1 MKAIDKNGKEITTGI
16 HVIMPEPNKNDV
28 WIYGEFVAYVND
40 ILDNGNLIVED
51 GDSDFFEVEA
61 NRVEIED

>member
-1 MKAIDKNGKEITTGI
+1 M
-16 HVIMPEPNKNDV
+16 HVLMPEPNETDV
-28 WIYGEFVAYVND
+28 WVYGNFVAYVND

-61 NRVEIED
+61 NRVEIEE